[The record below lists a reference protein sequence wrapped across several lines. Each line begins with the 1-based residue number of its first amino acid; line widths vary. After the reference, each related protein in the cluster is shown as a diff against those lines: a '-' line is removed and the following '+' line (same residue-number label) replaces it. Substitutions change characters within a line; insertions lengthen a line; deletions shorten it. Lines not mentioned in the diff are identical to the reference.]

1 MKKLLSFLLLVIAL
15 QATAQNNDR
24 IGYYYQ
30 GKKLSFPLN
39 YTRFSFQLAPGESI
53 NGRRADLN
61 RQLQMGDSALQMQD
75 KANRVTVSLTKGIGT
90 ERAKSIITTLR
101 QQSYIRYVHP
111 CFTSAYGKDMSWSD
125 ELVVKLK
132 PGTSRRM
139 LDKVLLQFHCSL
151 LREYPFAQDIYVL
164 SAGSANQYD
173 AISVANKL
181 FESGLFLYAEP
192 DLSLNDGLFS
202 DPNDPLY
209 GYQWA
214 HKNTGSAIQYN
225 GTAGIDMK
233 VQQAWG
239 ISTGAGITVAVI
251 DEGVDTGH
259 ADLKASLLQGFN
271 CLTLTANP
279 GDGRPLGP
287 ARGHGTCC
295 AGIIAAIAN
304 NSVGVAGVAPDAKVI
319 PINLAAANGFF
330 TSDANIAAGFD
341 YAWQHGADVISNSW
355 GGGSPSSTI
364 DDAIFRATHFGRG
377 GKGSVVLFASGNN
390 NAGLSYP
397 AVNPDVIA
405 VGGVNMC
412 GIRKS
417 PASVVCDGETWGA
430 SYGSG
435 LDIVAPCVKIATT
448 DISGTGGYNAAAGA
462 AGDYMLKFNGT
473 SSATPNAAG
482 VVALVLGANNN
493 LTVTQLRNVIEGSCY
508 KLPAYSY
515 GMVPDQP
522 NGTWNN
528 ETGHG
533 LIDAYNAILTAQ
545 SGIFCNVQIKA
556 DGPLRLCPG
565 GTVGIAIVNPVA
577 GTSYQWRKNGA
588 NLSTGNSITANAS
601 GSYDVVATAAN
612 GCVAQSAAVVVT
624 VLNNTPPLLAD
635 AGIDTLL
642 CLGQKVKLGGYSP
655 ASNGAPWLSDKR
667 VYGMDWQGNSFVRF
681 SLTNPL
687 QLDTIAQNMVSD
699 PDWIAGRF
707 FAGGDFTP
715 YGYYAITEGGNQL
728 FKIDTANGA
737 QQLIGAA
744 VAPAGYIWSGLAW
757 DPVGRDLYALASAA
771 AGSKLYLVD
780 PFSAALSF
788 VTNVNIGQTEW
799 LAISNKGTLY
809 TMSDNNFIYRI
820 NKSTGVATALPKSV
834 GMDVN
839 YEQDADFDPITD
851 SLYLSTIIQ
860 FQGVVGELRT
870 ADTII
875 GSTTLIGTIG
885 GLSEIDATAI
895 AGPGYLYNWSP
906 AAGLSSTDVAI
917 PVAQPAVTTTYT
929 LRVTDMCGN
938 VATDQVLVR
947 VSTPPP
953 AVISAARD
961 SICVGESVTLKTAS
975 GNGYNYQWF
984 LNGNAITGA
993 TDSLYTTSAGGTY
1006 TVHIVNGACDSL
1018 SAAFVVKTCS
1028 LLLNDNAPASLC
1040 STWMYDS
1047 GGPAAA
1053 YSNNESYTKTVTA
1066 GTAGNL
1072 LRLAFQSFVTEAG
1085 ADSLQVFDGPDTNAP
1100 LLAALSGTPALP
1112 LNYTAKSGQLTFKFT
1127 SNGSNALAGWTASI
1141 QCYSPSVYQTRKSGD
1156 FSDTAVWLQKTST
1169 GFVPAL
1175 YAPQQFDDSIMVMSG
1190 HTISV
1195 SAPLSIDQLLIRP
1208 GGKLAVAAPLNL
1220 NDGAGP
1226 DLKIEGSLQLLSGGA
1241 ISGTGNIIA
1250 TGDIDNS
1257 ATNTARID
1265 VPVDLSGSALQTLQL
1280 GAPLQ
1285 RINIFNPSVSFQL
1298 ARTLSVDTLLV
1309 NSAGGLSKFS
1319 AATPGSLFS
1328 VNRSLVL
1335 LNGRLQSGNNAIID
1349 LAPGLQLTG
1358 GGRYS
1363 FIEGPVRR
1371 STSNAGVTSFL
1382 YPVGRNGY
1390 RPVTLDITHGSAG
1403 LSAYLVEVFDT
1414 MPPARI
1420 LPATLNAV
1428 SSQAYTSVT
1437 NLGSQPVLS
1446 AVIRMGYDSADLVTD
1461 TAQLH
1466 IAKDDVAGNWIDL
1479 GGVNSANSVVSSN
1492 NFTSLGN
1499 FVLANAAGGTNAF
1512 AMRWISAVAQVMN
1525 KQVKLSWS
1533 VANEFNIARYEL
1545 QRSSDGMLFSE
1556 TIATVA
1562 AFGGN
1567 AVIKNY
1573 QAWDHLPMKSAGYY
1587 RVKQIALDGRI
1598 SYSPVMS
1605 VSAVSAGDWLLWPS
1619 PASNYTTVQGRQPIL
1634 QLRVY
1639 NNLGQLVYEA
1649 APGVNSWMIPLAALR
1664 AGVYHVKLSTAGE
1677 IKEIS
1682 FVKQ

>member
-1 MKKLLSFLLLVIAL
+1 MKRLLSFLLLIIVL
-15 QATAQNNDR
+15 QAAAQNNDR

-30 GKKLSFPLN
+30 GRKLSFPFN
-39 YTRFSFQLAPGESI
+39 YTRISFQLAPGESV
-53 NGRRADLN
+53 NGRRSDLR
-61 RQLQMGDSALQMQD
+61 RQLQVGDSALQLQD
-75 KANRVTVSLTKGIGT
+75 KAGRVTVNLTKGIGT
-90 ERAKSIITTLR
+90 ERAKAIVAALR

-132 PGTSRRM
+132 PGTNRQV
-139 LDKVLLQFHCSL
+139 LDKVLLQFHCNL
-151 LREYPFAQDIYVL
+151 VREYPFAKDIYVL
-164 SAGSANQYD
+164 NAGSANQYD
-173 AISVANKL
+173 AIALANTL
-181 FESGLFLYAEP
+181 FETGLFLYAEP
-192 DLSLNDGLFS
+192 DLSLNDGLFT
-202 DPNDPLY
+202 DPNDPLF

-214 HKNTGSAIQYN
+214 QKNIGSPIQYN

-259 ADLKASLLQGFN
+259 ADLKANLLQGFD

-295 AGIIAAIAN
+295 AGLVAAIAN
-304 NSVGVAGVAPDAKVI
+304 NSVGVAGVAPDAKLI

-364 DDAIFRATHFGRG
+364 DDAIFRATHFGRS

-397 AVNPDVIA
+397 AVNPEVIA

-412 GIRKS
+412 GMRKS
-417 PASVVCDGETWGA
+417 PASVVCDGESWGA

-448 DISGTGGYNAAAGA
+448 DISGTGGYNTAAGA

-493 LTVTQLRNVIEGSCY
+493 LTVTQLRNVVEGSCY

-528 ETGHG
+528 ETGYG
-533 LIDAYNAILTAQ
+533 LVNAYNAVLTAQ
-545 SGIFCNVQIKA
+545 SGIYCNVQIKA
-556 DGPLRLCPG
+556 SGPLRLCPG
-565 GTVGIAIVNPVA
+565 GTVGIDVINPIA
-577 GTSYQWRKNGA
+577 GTTYQWRKDGV

-601 GSYDVVATAAN
+601 GSYDVLATAAN
-612 GCVAQSAAVVVT
+612 GCTAQSAAVLVI
-624 VLNNTPPLLAD
+624 VLNNTPPLMAD

-642 CLGQKVKLGGYSP
+642 CLGQKVTLGGYSP
-655 ASNGAPWLSDKR
+655 ALNGAPWLPDKR

-687 QLDTIAQNMVSD
+687 QLDTIAKNVVSD
-699 PDWIAGRF
+699 PDWIAGKF

-744 VAPAGYIWSGLAW
+744 TAPTGYSWSGLAW
-757 DPVGRDLYALASAA
+757 DPVGRNLYALASAA

-780 PFSAALSF
+780 PFTAALNF
-788 VTNVNIGQTEW
+788 VTDVGIGQTEW

-820 NKSTGVATALPKSV
+820 NKASGVATALPKSV
-834 GMDVN
+834 GMDVV

-860 FQGVVGELRT
+860 FQGFVGELRT
-870 ADTII
+870 ADTLN
-875 GSTTLIGTIG
+875 GSTKLIGTIG

-938 VATDQVLVR
+938 TATDQVTVR

-975 GNGYNYQWF
+975 GNGYTYQWL
-984 LNGNAITGA
+984 LNGNAIAGA
-993 TDSLYTTSAGGTY
+993 TDSVYNTTAGGTY

-1018 SAAFVVKTCS
+1018 SAPFIVKTCS
-1028 LLLNDNAPASLC
+1028 LLLNDNAPVSLC
-1040 STWMYDS
+1040 STWLYDS
-1047 GGPAAA
+1047 GGPTAA
-1053 YSNNESYTKTVTA
+1053 YSNNESYTKTVSA

-1072 LRLAFQSFVTEAG
+1072 LRLSFKSFVTEAG
-1085 ADSLQVFDGPDTNAP
+1085 TDSLQVYDGPDTSAP
-1100 LLAALSGTPALP
+1100 LLANLSGTPLMP
-1112 LNYTAKSGQLTFKFT
+1112 LNFTARSGQLTFKFS
-1127 SNGSNALAGWTASI
+1127 SNGSNALAGWAASI
-1141 QCYSPSVYQTRKSGD
+1141 QCYAPSVYQSRKSGD
-1156 FSDTAVWLQKTST
+1156 FSDTAVWWQKTGS

-1175 YAPQQFDDSIMVMSG
+1175 YAPQQFDDSIIVMPG
-1190 HTISV
+1190 HIVSV
-1195 SAPLSIDQLLIRP
+1195 SAPLSIDQLLIRQ
-1208 GGKLAVAAPLNL
+1208 GGTLSVAAPLTL
-1220 NDGAGP
+1220 NDGPGP
-1226 DLKIEGSLQLLSGGA
+1226 DLKTDGLLQLLSGGA
-1241 ISGTGNIIA
+1241 IAGNGNIVA
-1250 TGDIDNS
+1250 TGDVDNTAAAS
-1257 ATNTARID
+1257 ARID
-1265 VPVDLSGSALQTLQL
+1265 PPVDISGSSLQTVKL

-1285 RINIFNPSVSFQL
+1285 RINIFNPVVSIQL
-1298 ARTLSVDTLLV
+1298 ARTIGVDTLAI
-1309 NSAGGLSKFS
+1309 NSAGGLSRFS
-1319 AATPGSLFS
+1319 AITPGTLFS
-1328 VNRSLVL
+1328 VNRALLL

-1358 GGRYS
+1358 SGKFS

-1371 STSNAGVTSFL
+1371 STSNAGLTSLLF
-1382 YPVGRNGY
+1382 PVGKNSY

-1414 MPPARI
+1414 MPPVRN
-1420 LPATLNAV
+1420 LPASLSAV
-1428 SSQAYTSVT
+1428 TSHAYTSVT

-1461 TAQLH
+1461 TAQLR
-1466 IAKDDVAGNWIDL
+1466 IAKDDLAGNWVDL
-1479 GGVNSANSVVSSN
+1479 GGANSAYTVSSVS
-1492 NFTSLGN
+1492 NFTSFGN
-1499 FVLANAAGGTNAF
+1499 FALANAQGGTNAF
-1512 AMRWISAVAQVMN
+1512 AMRWISAVAQVQGR
-1525 KQVKLSWS
+1525 QVSISWS
-1533 VANEFNIARYEL
+1533 VGNEFNIARYEL
-1545 QRSSDGMLFSE
+1545 QRSSDGMLFNE
-1556 TIATVA
+1556 IIATLA
-1562 AFGGN
+1562 PLAGN
-1567 AVIKNY
+1567 AAIKNY
-1573 QAWDHLPMKSAGYY
+1573 QAWDHLPLKTNGYY
-1587 RVKQIALDGRI
+1587 RIKQTANDGRI
-1598 SYSPVMS
+1598 SYSPVMQ
-1605 VSAVSAGDWLLWPS
+1605 VTAVAAGDWLLWPS
-1619 PASNYTTVQGRQPIL
+1619 PASNYTTVQGREAIL

-1639 NNLGQLVYEA
+1639 NNVGQLVYEA

-1664 AGVYHVKLSTAGE
+1664 AGVYHVKLSISSGE
-1677 IKEIS
+1677 KQIS

>member
-1 MKKLLSFLLLVIAL
+1 MKRLLSFLLLITVL
-15 QATAQNNDR
+15 QTAAQNSDR

-30 GKKLSFPLN
+30 GKKLSFLLN

-53 NGRRADLN
+53 NTRRVELS
-61 RQLQMGDSALQMQD
+61 RQLQVGDSALQIQD
-75 KANRVTVSLTKGIGT
+75 KAGRVTVTLTKGVGI
-90 ERAKSIITTLR
+90 ERAKTILASLR

-132 PGTSRRM
+132 PGTGRTV
-139 LDKVLLQFHCSL
+139 LDKMLLQYHCSL
-151 LREYPFAQDIYVL
+151 VREYPFAKDIYVL
-164 SAGSANQYD
+164 AAGPANQFD
-173 AISVANKL
+173 AIAVANKL
-181 FESGLFLYAEP
+181 FETGLFLYAEP
-192 DLSLNDGLFS
+192 DLSLNDGLFT
-202 DPNDPLY
+202 DPNDPLF

-214 HKNTGSAIQYN
+214 QKNIGSPIQYN

-259 ADLKASLLQGFN
+259 ADLKANLLQGFN

-295 AGIIAAIAN
+295 AGIVAAIAN
-304 NSVGVAGVAPDAKVI
+304 NSVGVAGVAPDAKLI

-412 GIRKS
+412 GMRKS
-417 PASVVCDGETWGA
+417 PASVVCDGESWGA

-435 LDIVAPCVKIATT
+435 LDVVAPCVKIATT
-448 DISGTGGYNAAAGA
+448 DISGTGGYNTGAGA

-493 LTVTQLRNVIEGSCY
+493 LTVTQLRNVLEGSCY

-515 GMVPDQP
+515 GRVPDQP

-528 ETGHG
+528 ETGYG
-533 LIDAYNAILTAQ
+533 LVDAYNAILTAQ
-545 SGIFCNVQIKA
+545 SGIYCNVQIKA
-556 DGPLRLCPG
+556 NGALRLCPG
-565 GTVGIAIVNPVA
+565 GTVGIDVINPVA
-577 GTSYQWRKNGA
+577 GTSYQWRKDGI
-588 NLSTGNSITANAS
+588 NLSTGNAMVANVS

-612 GCVAQSAAVVVT
+612 GCVAQSAAVLVT
-624 VLNNTPPLLAD
+624 VLNNTPPLIAD
-635 AGIDTLL
+635 AGVDTLL
-642 CLGQKVKLGGYSP
+642 CLGQKVKLGGYAP
-655 ASNGAPWLSDKR
+655 AMNGAPWLSDKR

-687 QLDTIAQNMVSD
+687 QLDTIAQNMVSN
-699 PDWIAGRF
+699 PDWIAGKF

-715 YGYYAITEGGNQL
+715 YGYYAITEGGNQV
-728 FKIDTANGA
+728 FKIDTSNGA

-744 VAPAGYIWSGLAW
+744 IAPTGYNWSGLAW
-757 DPVGRDLYALASAA
+757 DPVGRDLYALASASS
-771 AGSKLYLVD
+771 GSKLYLVD
-780 PFSAALSF
+780 PFTVSLSF
-788 VTNVNIGQTEW
+788 VTDVSIGRTEW

-820 NKSTGVATALPKSV
+820 NTSTGAATALPKSV

-839 YEQDADFDPITD
+839 YEQDADFDPVTD

-870 ADTII
+870 ADTLV

-938 VATDQVLVR
+938 TATDQVTVR

-953 AVISAARD
+953 AVISAVRD

-975 GNGYNYQWF
+975 GIGYSYQWF
-984 LNGNAITGA
+984 ANGNAIAGA
-993 TDSLYTTSAGGTY
+993 TDSVYNATAGGSY
-1006 TVHIVNGACDSL
+1006 TVHIINGACDSI
-1018 SAAFVVKTCS
+1018 SAPFVVKTCS
-1028 LLLNDNAPASLC
+1028 LLLNDNTPVSLC

-1053 YSNNESYTKTVTA
+1053 YGNNESFTKTVSA
-1066 GTAGNL
+1066 GAAGNL
-1072 LRLAFQSFVTEAG
+1072 LRLSFQSFVTEAG
-1085 ADSLQVFDGPDTNAP
+1085 ADSLQVFDGADTSAP
-1100 LLAALSGTPALP
+1100 LLATLSGTPALP
-1112 LNYTAKSGQLTFKFT
+1112 LNLTAKSGQLTFKFT
-1127 SNGSNALAGWTASI
+1127 SNGSNALAGWKASI
-1141 QCYSPSVYQTRKSGD
+1141 QCYAPSVYQTRKSGD
-1156 FSDTAVWLQKTST
+1156 FTDTAVWLVKTGS

-1175 YAPQQFDDSIMVMSG
+1175 YAPQQFDDSIIVMPG
-1190 HTISV
+1190 NTILIN
-1195 SAPLSIDQLLIRP
+1195 APLSIDQLLIRQ
-1208 GGKLAVAAPLNL
+1208 GGTLSISAPLQL
-1220 NDGAGP
+1220 NDGAGT
-1226 DLKIEGSLQLLSGGA
+1226 DLEADGALQLLAGGTIA
-1241 ISGTGNIIA
+1241 GNGNIIA

-1257 ATNTARID
+1257 ASITARID
-1265 VPVDLSGSALQTLQL
+1265 VPVDISGTSLQTIKL

-1285 RINIFNPSVSFQL
+1285 RINIFNPAISFQL
-1298 ARTLSVDTLLV
+1298 ARTLNVDTLV
-1309 NSAGGLSKFS
+1309 MNSTAGLSRFS
-1319 AATPGSLFS
+1319 ANAPGTLFS
-1328 VNRSLVL
+1328 VNRYLSL

-1349 LAPGLQLTG
+1349 LTPGIQING
-1358 GGRYS
+1358 SGKYS
-1363 FIEGPVRR
+1363 FIEGPLRR
-1371 STSNAGVTSFL
+1371 STSNAGLTSLL

-1414 MPPARI
+1414 IPPARN

-1446 AVIRMGYDSADLVTD
+1446 AVIHMGYDSADLVTD
-1461 TAQLH
+1461 TSQLH
-1466 IAKDDVAGNWIDL
+1466 IAQDDLSGNWIDL
-1479 GGVNSANSVVSSN
+1479 GGVNSAYRVSSAN
-1492 NFTSLGN
+1492 NFTSFGN
-1499 FVLANAAGGTNAF
+1499 FALANAVGGTNAF
-1512 AMRWISAVAQVMN
+1512 AMRWISAVAQVQN
-1525 KQVKLSWS
+1525 KQVRVSWS
-1533 VANEFNIARYEL
+1533 VGNEFNIARYEL
-1545 QRSSDGMLFSE
+1545 QRSSDGVLFNE

-1562 AFGGN
+1562 PLAGN
-1567 AVIKNY
+1567 AVSKNY
-1573 QAWDHLPMKSAGYY
+1573 QAWDYLPLKTAGYY
-1587 RVKQIALDGRI
+1587 RVKQIANDGRI
-1598 SYSPVMS
+1598 GFSPVMT
-1605 VSAVSAGDWLLWPS
+1605 VPAVAAGDWLLWPS
-1619 PASNYTTVQGRQPIL
+1619 PASNYTAVQAREPIQ

-1639 NNLGQLVYEA
+1639 NNVGQLVYEA

-1664 AGVYHVKLSTAGE
+1664 AGVYHVKLNTASE
-1677 IKEIS
+1677 TKEIS
-1682 FVKQ
+1682 FIKQ